1 MKRTITALS
10 AALFLCVF
18 AGLVELVELAHAGQV
33 ELDRVVAIVNGTVI
47 TWSELREQIPPD
59 KIEPAMKL
67 PPDEASAAIK
77 KIESEFLDNLIEM
90 KLQVIEAKRLGIEI
104 SDAEVDAAVGEIK
117 AKSKLT
123 DDNFKRSLEALG
135 LNFKRYKANLHDQIT
150 VSRVISQEVRNK
162 IMLNESD
169 VDAQFKTEFPSLAD
183 RDNREARIR
192 VIRLEYGSSRTE
204 QAALELGAELVRR
217 VGGGEDFGKL
227 AREFSADSSA
237 SAASAGGDIGFIK
250 RGMILPEIEQ
260 AAFAL
265 KPGGVSEPFKAA
277 GAIYL
282 VKVESFKEDN
292 SNIEAKKNAIRE
304 KLRDAALWKDYSA
317 WIAGLKGRAN
327 IEIKK

>member
-1 MKRTITALS
+1 MKQTITALS
-10 AALFLCVF
+10 VALILCVF
-18 AGLVELVELAHAGQV
+18 AVFAGLVELAHAGQV

-59 KIEPAMKL
+59 KIDPAMKL

-90 KLQVIEAKRLGIEI
+90 KLQIIEAKRLGIEI
-104 SDAEVDAAVGEIK
+104 SDAEVDAAVGEIR
-117 AKSKLT
+117 AKYKLT
-123 DDNFKRSLEALG
+123 DDDFKRSLEAQG

-150 VSRVISQEVRNK
+150 VSRVVSQEVRNK
-162 IMLNESD
+162 IMVNESA
-169 VDAQFKTEFPSLAD
+169 VDTQFKTEFPSLAN
-183 RDNREARIR
+183 RDSREARIR
-192 VIRLEYGSSRTE
+192 VVRLEYGSSRTE
-204 QAALELGAELVRR
+204 QAALELGAELMRR

-227 AREFSADSSA
+227 AREFSADPS
-237 SAASAGGDIGFIK
+237 ASAGGDIGFIK

-265 KPGGVSEPFKAA
+265 KPGGVSEPFRAA

-292 SNIEAKKNAIRE
+292 TAIEAKKSAIRE
-304 KLRDAALWKDYSA
+304 KMREAALWKDYSA